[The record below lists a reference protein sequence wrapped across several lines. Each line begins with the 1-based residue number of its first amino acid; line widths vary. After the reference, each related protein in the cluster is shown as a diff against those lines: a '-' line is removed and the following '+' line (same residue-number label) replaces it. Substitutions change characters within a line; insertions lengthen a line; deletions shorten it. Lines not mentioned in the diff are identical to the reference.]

1 MSMNQHGT
9 PQPIQ
14 QVATEASFDVLL
26 AAAEAAAWAVAAA
39 YPEHALAD
47 PRLGVDPPRDPLDAA
62 HRVVLLADRIR
73 DAVHRYRF
81 LVELGVPVPEP
92 EQESLPF

>member
-1 MSMNQHGT
+1 MSR
-9 PQPIQ
+9 PDAIQ
-14 QVATEASFDVLL
+14 QVATDVTFDVLT
-26 AAAEAAAWAVAAA
+26 AAVEAAAWAVVAA
-39 YPEHALAD
+39 YPDHALD
-47 PRLGVDPPRDPLDAA
+47 QPRLGVDPPRDPVEAA

-81 LVELGVPVPEP
+81 LVELGVPIPEP

>member
-1 MSMNQHGT
+1 MSARGNL
-9 PQPIQ
+9 PAIQ
-14 QVATEASFDVLL
+14 QVATEVTFDVLL
-26 AAAEAAAWAVAAA
+26 AAAEAVAWAVAAA

-47 PRLGVDPPRDPLDAA
+47 PRVGVDPPRDPVEAA
-62 HRVVLLADRIR
+62 QRVVLLADRIR

-81 LVELGVPVPEP
+81 LVELGIPVPEP